1 MRRFGLSIL
10 TVLFPALNVG
20 TAMLH
25 SYLTCAVEQSAD
37 SYLR

>member
-20 TAMLH
+20 TAMCVNVTQLF
-25 SYLTCAVEQSAD
+25 TMCC
-37 SYLR
+37 RTKC